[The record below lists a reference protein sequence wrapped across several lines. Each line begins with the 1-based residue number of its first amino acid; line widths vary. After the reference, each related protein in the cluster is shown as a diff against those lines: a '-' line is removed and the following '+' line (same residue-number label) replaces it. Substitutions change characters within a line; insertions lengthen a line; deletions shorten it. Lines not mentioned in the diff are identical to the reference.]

1 MAKKNKENMSLE
13 MAELKKRYGDEI
25 VRVVE
30 GSVVKRVL
38 KKTWT
43 PVNEAVFVVQQKN
56 GGILTTPLIS
66 TLNLNMEDKLRYEA
80 ELDPN
85 WKQIVGYCVIR
96 KGRNYFVT
104 HRLNKTGEQRLI
116 GAYSL
121 GTGGH
126 ATTCERVGDSI
137 RRELE
142 EEVGLTDDMI
152 IGKQLVGYILSEDTA
167 VNAVHLGL
175 VYEVVVNTDDVHCLE
190 TEKLAGEWM
199 PVENVRKLYEEDE
212 LESWS
217 RYVVENMIGVGANGE
232 GKTKA

>member
-13 MAELKKRYGDEI
+13 MSELKKRYGNEM

-30 GSVVKRVL
+30 GSIVKRVL

-43 PVNEAVFVVQQKN
+43 PVSEANFTTIMKN
-56 GGILTTPLIS
+56 GPAITTPLLS
-66 TLNLNMEDKLRYEA
+66 TINLNMEDMLRYEA
-80 ELDPN
+80 ELNPD

-96 KGRNYFVT
+96 RGNHYFVT
-104 HRLNKTGEQRLI
+104 HRLGKTGEQRLI

-126 ATTCERVGDSI
+126 ATVGERVGDSI

-142 EEVGLTDDMI
+142 EEVGLTEDMI
-152 IGKQLVGYILSEDTA
+152 VGKQLCAYILDESSA
-167 VNAVHLGL
+167 VNSVHLGL
-175 VYEVVVNTDDVHCLE
+175 VYEIVVNTDDIHCLE
-190 TEKLAGEWM
+190 AQKLAGEWM
-199 PVENVRKLYEEDE
+199 TADEIRRLHDEDK

-217 RYVVENMIGVGANGE
+217 KFVVENMIGVA
-232 GKTKA
+232 ADAR

>member
-1 MAKKNKENMSLE
+1 MAKKNKENMTLE
-13 MAELKKRYGDEI
+13 KAELKKRYGDEM

-30 GSVVKRVL
+30 ADVVKRVL
-38 KKTWT
+38 KKAWT
-43 PVNEAVFVVQQKN
+43 PASEANFTVTMKN
-56 GGILTTPLIS
+56 GPTITTPLLS
-66 TLNLNMEDKLRYEA
+66 TINLNMEDKLRYEA
-80 ELDPN
+80 ELDPS

-96 KGRNYFVT
+96 KGGEYFVT

-126 ATTCERVGDSI
+126 ATIGERVGDSI

-142 EEVGLTDDMI
+142 EEVGLKDDMI
-152 IGKQLVGYILSEDTA
+152 VGKVLAGYIASTETS

-175 VYEVVVNTDDVHCLE
+175 VYEVVVSTKEIQCLE
-190 TEKLAGEWM
+190 KEKLAGEWM
-199 PVENVRKLYEEDE
+199 SIDDVHKLYKEGK

-217 RYVVENMIGVGANGE
+217 NLVVENLIGA
-232 GKTKA
+232 

>member
-1 MAKKNKENMSLE
+1 
-13 MAELKKRYGDEI
+13 MAELKKRYGNEI

-30 GSVVKRVL
+30 KDIVKRVL
-38 KKTWT
+38 KNTWT
-43 PVNEAVFVVQQKN
+43 PAEEAVFTVRMKN
-56 GGILTTPLIS
+56 GPALTTPLLS

-104 HRLNKTGEQRLI
+104 HRLKKTGEQRLI

-126 ATTCERVGDSI
+126 ATTGERVAESI

-142 EEVGLTDDMI
+142 EEVGLTENMI
-152 IGKQLVGYILSEDTA
+152 VGKQLIAYISDSSSD

-175 VYEVVVNTDDVHCLE
+175 VYEVVVNTEDVHCLE
-190 TEKLAGEWM
+190 AEKLAGEWM
-199 PVENVRKLYEEDE
+199 SLEEVRKLYDEDK

-217 RYVVENMIGVGANGE
+217 KYVVENMIGVATN
-232 GKTKA
+232 A